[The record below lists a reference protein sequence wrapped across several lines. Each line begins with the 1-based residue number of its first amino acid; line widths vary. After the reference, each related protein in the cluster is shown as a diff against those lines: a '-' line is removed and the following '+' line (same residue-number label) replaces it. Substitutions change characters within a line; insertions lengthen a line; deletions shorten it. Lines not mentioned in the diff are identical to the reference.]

1 MQGRRRAAPASDV
14 SLTFLTP
21 WAALVG
27 LLGLLGVAAFLRGR
41 RRAAAVASSLG
52 LPPAGRRTIVLDSAL
67 LGLIAVL
74 VALAAAQPVVA
85 RSEHTSGR
93 EGTEV
98 LVVVDVTR
106 SMLARRAPGEPTRL
120 ERARVAAKRLR
131 AAIPEIRV
139 GVASLSDRV
148 LPHLFPTLDRNT
160 FSAVIDRAIGI
171 ERPPPDRRARRATA
185 FAALGDLGR
194 VAFFRPDTRRRI
206 AVVVSD
212 GETIPVDLET
222 LSERLR
228 QGRVSTVFVQV
239 WRRDEAVFDDDGNR
253 DPAYRPDPTSSRS
266 LRLVAGAVGA
276 PVINEGDT
284 RGLVEAVHARL
295 GTGRL
300 VPQGRQLVSRELAPP
315 VLLTALAPLGLLLY
329 RRNA

>member
-1 MQGRRRAAPASDV
+1 MSV
-14 SLTFLTP
+14 SFLTP

-27 LLGLLGVAAFLRGR
+27 VVGALGLVAFLRGR
-41 RRAAAVASSLG
+41 RRSAAVASALG
-52 LPPAGRRTIVLDSAL
+52 LPAAGRRATVVDLVL
-67 LGLIAVL
+67 LGLVAVL

-85 RSEHTSGR
+85 RSESTRGR

-106 SMLARRAPGEPTRL
+106 SMLARRAPTEPTRL
-120 ERARVAAKRLR
+120 DRARAVAKQLR
-131 AAIPEIRV
+131 SAIPEIRV

-148 LPHLFPTLDRNT
+148 LPHLFPTLGANA
-160 FSAVIDRAIGI
+160 FAAVIDRAIGI

-194 VAFFRPDTRRRI
+194 VAFFRPDSARRI
-206 AVVVSD
+206 AVVISD

-228 QGRVSTVFVQV
+228 DGRVSTIFVQV
-239 WRRDEAVFDDDGNR
+239 WRRDEAVFDDNGNR
-253 DPAYRPDPTSSRS
+253 DAAYRPDPTSSRS

-284 RGLVEAVHARL
+284 RGLVEAVRSRL
-295 GTGRL
+295 GTGPL
-300 VPQGRQLVSRELAPP
+300 VPQGRQLVSKELAPQA
-315 VLLTALAPLGLLLY
+315 LLVAFVPLGLLLY

>member
-1 MQGRRRAAPASDV
+1 MSV
-14 SLTFLTP
+14 SFLTP

-27 LLGLLGVAAFLRGR
+27 LLGGLGVLALLRGR
-41 RRAAAVASSLG
+41 RRSATVAASLG
-52 LPPAGRRTIVLDSAL
+52 LPSSGRRATVVDLAL
-67 LGLIAVL
+67 LAVVAVL

-85 RSEHTSGR
+85 RSETTRGR
-93 EGTEV
+93 EGAEV
-98 LVVVDVTR
+98 LVVFDVTR
-106 SMLARRAPGEPTRL
+106 SMLARRAPTEPTRL
-120 ERARVAAKRLR
+120 DRARAVAKRLR
-131 AAIPEIRV
+131 NAIPETRV

-148 LPHLFPTLDRNT
+148 LPHLFPTLGANA
-160 FSAVIDRAIGI
+160 FAAVVDRAIGI

-194 VAFFRPDTRRRI
+194 VAFFRPDSRRRI

-222 LSERLR
+222 LSDRLR
-228 QGRVSTVFVQV
+228 NGHVSMIFVQV
-239 WRRDEAVFDDDGNR
+239 WRRDEAVFDDNGNR

-284 RGLVEAVHARL
+284 RGLVEAVRARL
-295 GTGRL
+295 GGGPL
-300 VPQGRQLVSRELAPP
+300 VPQGRQLVSKELAPQT
-315 VLLTALAPLGLLLY
+315 LLVAFVPLALLLY
-329 RRNA
+329 RRNV

>member
-1 MQGRRRAAPASDV
+1 M
-14 SLTFLTP
+14 SLSFLTP

-27 LLGLLGVAAFLRGR
+27 LLGVLGVLAFVRGR
-41 RRAAAVASSLG
+41 RRSAAVAATLGLPAVGRRAAAVDL
-52 LPPAGRRTIVLDSAL
+52 AL
-67 LGLIAVL
+67 LGLVAVL

-85 RSEHTSGR
+85 RSEATKGR
-93 EGTEV
+93 DGTEV

-106 SMLARRAPGEPTRL
+106 SMLARRAPTEPTRL
-120 ERARVAAKRLR
+120 DRARSVAKQLR
-131 AAIPEIRV
+131 NAIPETRV

-148 LPHLFPTLDRNT
+148 LPHLFPTLGSNA
-160 FSAVIDRAIGI
+160 FAAVLDRAIGI
-171 ERPPPDRRARRATA
+171 ERPPPDRKARRATA

-206 AVVVSD
+206 AVVISD

-222 LSERLR
+222 LSDRLR
-228 QGRVSTVFVQV
+228 DGRVSTIFVQV
-239 WRRDEAVFDDDGNR
+239 WRRDEAVFDDNGSR

-284 RGLVEAVHARL
+284 RGLVEAVRARL
-295 GTGRL
+295 GAGAL
-300 VPQGRQLVSRELAPP
+300 VPQGHQLVSKELAPQA
-315 VLLTALAPLGLLLY
+315 LLVAFLPLGLLLY